1 MDFQGLI
8 MAICLASFPIP
19 GSLSRHNVFQASAI
33 FQASGIEGR
42 VYQLSG
48 NQMPSP
54 RRHGPPP
61 GFPSAAD
68 STSVADSHSAGNSP
82 SMADSHSAANS
93 PSVASPTPKSKGTG
107 VAGTVCVFE
116 LTNDTQVVRQGTSL
130 YCQTVHTRLIRQAN
144 TDDKGNFSILLPP
157 GTYSVFT
164 KKGDLFYAT
173 RRDEKNN
180 IAPVEVLPG
189 KMTRVDCRVESA
201 HNVIY

>member
-1 MDFQGLI
+1 
-8 MAICLASFPIP
+8 
-19 GSLSRHNVFQASAI
+19 
-33 FQASGIEGR
+33 

-61 GFPSAAD
+61 GFPSGDSPSTAGSHPAD
-68 STSVADSHSAGNSP
+68 SPSA
-82 SMADSHSAANS
+82 
-93 PSVASPTPKSKGTG
+93 ASPTPKSKGTG
-107 VAGTVCVFE
+107 VAATVCVFE
-116 LTNDTQVVRQGTSL
+116 LTNDSQVIRQGTSP

-173 RRDEKNN
+173 LRDEKNN

-201 HNVIY
+201 HKVIY

>member
-8 MAICLASFPIP
+8 MAICLASFPMP
-19 GSLSRHNVFQASAI
+19 GSLSRDNVFQASAI

-54 RRHGPPP
+54 RRHGTPP
-61 GFPSAAD
+61 GFPAAAD
-68 STSVADSHSAGNSP
+68 SPAVADI
-82 SMADSHSAANS
+82 HSAAES
-93 PSVASPTPKSKGTG
+93 PSAASPPPKSKGTG

-116 LTNDTQVVRQGTSL
+116 LTNDTQVVRQGTSP
-130 YCQTVHTRLIRQAN
+130 YCQTVHARLIRQAN
-144 TDDKGNFSILLPP
+144 TDEKGNFSILLPP

-180 IAPVEVLPG
+180 IAPVEVFPG
-189 KMTRVDCRVESA
+189 KMARVDCMVESA
-201 HNVIY
+201 HKVIY

>member
-19 GSLSRHNVFQASAI
+19 GSLSRHNVFQAPAL

-54 RRHGPPP
+54 RRPRPIPDTSPAAPPIQ
-61 GFPSAAD
+61 
-68 STSVADSHSAGNSP
+68 
-82 SMADSHSAANS
+82 
-93 PSVASPTPKSKGTG
+93 KGTG

-116 LTNDTQVVRQGTSL
+116 LTNDTQVVRQGTSP

-164 KKGDLFYAT
+164 KKGELFYAT
-173 RRDEKNN
+173 LRDEKNN

-201 HNVIY
+201 HKVIY